1 MDKVQKAIYSSSP
14 IGRAYLEY
22 YECIRGDPFGCTV
35 GMPVEVYEAVYERY
49 GGEIGL
55 YKECIKQGKSWQELL
70 GTSGKWD
77 EIQY

>member
-1 MDKVQKAIYSSSP
+1 MAKAFINSSSP
-14 IGRAYLEY
+14 IGKAYLEY
-22 YECIRGDPFGCTV
+22 YERIGGDLFGCTV